1 MENETSTRRRY
12 RRAFIKEE
20 YGLYDARGRRG
31 CGYGWREG
39 ETETA
44 RGQVTRSVEETR
56 RKNDEPEI
64 ISEVAERSRPNADV
78 PSLYEKLMTSRSRQS
93 LSPRRP

>member
-1 MENETSTRRRY
+1 MENETSTRRRC

-31 CGYGWREG
+31 CGYGRREG